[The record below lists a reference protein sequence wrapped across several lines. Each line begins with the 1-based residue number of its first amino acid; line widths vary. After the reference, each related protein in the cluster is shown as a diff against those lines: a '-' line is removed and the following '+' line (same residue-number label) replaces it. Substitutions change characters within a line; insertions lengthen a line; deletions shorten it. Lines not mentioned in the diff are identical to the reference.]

1 MIGAVIPPVD
11 REASRCGSI
20 ARLLGAHADGQLDA
34 AKTLEVDDHL
44 GQCETCR
51 ERVALD
57 RAIRGSLKKAVK
69 ATASAD
75 VRMRMVAAMAAET
88 ARDEKRADAA
98 AAEAASAAGM
108 FGAMDESTG
117 SGRPSM
123 LRHWRTML
131 PLASA
136 AAIAMAWGF
145 AGKQPMAL
153 ADGSARLGAGF
164 ANDELV
170 NQFVDVHRRP
180 IRPETPDP
188 KEVRAFER
196 EVGVPVHVPQL
207 EKNAKFVGGRLLPVQ
222 GGERAAMLQYEVAQ
236 PSGGVQRVSVFIYDP
251 RRVQIR
257 GAEQLQ
263 PRAVG
268 TAQVRVGHAHGYS
281 LAVAQHGSVGYAVAS
296 DLEDASAQYAVNA
309 ERE

>member
-1 MIGAVIPPVD
+1 LIGAVIPPVD
-11 REASRCGSI
+11 REASRCSSI

-69 ATASAD
+69 TTTPAD
-75 VRMRMVAAMAAET
+75 VRARMLAAMAAQT
-88 ARDEKRADAA
+88 ARDERRADVV
-98 AAEAASAAGM
+98 AAEAPAPADAM
-108 FGAMDESTG
+108 FGLTESAG
-117 SGRPSM
+117 SGRVSM

-136 AAIAMAWGF
+136 AAIAVAWGF
-145 AGKQPMAL
+145 AGKQPMAVN
-153 ADGSARLGAGF
+153 DGSARLGAGF
-164 ANDELV
+164 SNDELV

-180 IRPETPDP
+180 LRPETPDP

-268 TAQVRVGHAHGYS
+268 TAEVRVGHAHGYS
-281 LAVAQHGSVGYAVAS
+281 LAVAQHGAVGYAVAS
-296 DLEDASAQYAVNA
+296 DLEDASAQYAVA
-309 ERE
+309 ADSE